1 MASASSPARPG
12 TPVEAG
18 WVLSGRDGS
27 GRPVR
32 LVFGDTELSQVYL
45 GIVIG
50 DAPAHAHRQ
59 GQTLGLAEQ
68 FRRSSPGQRS
78 PRTVSVIYTG
88 QSLALRPFFERLA
101 AAGGGDL
108 SDHQGQMIESVLLS
122 VLKDA

>member
-1 MASASSPARPG
+1 MPWRADAQARI
-12 TPVEAG
+12 
-18 WVLSGRDGS
+18 
-27 GRPVR
+27 
-32 LVFGDTELSQVYL
+32 
-45 GIVIG
+45 IVIG

-68 FRRSSPGQRS
+68 FRRSSPGQQA

-88 QSLALRPFFERLA
+88 DSLALLPFFERLA

-108 SDHQGQMIESVLLS
+108 SEHQGQMIESVLLS